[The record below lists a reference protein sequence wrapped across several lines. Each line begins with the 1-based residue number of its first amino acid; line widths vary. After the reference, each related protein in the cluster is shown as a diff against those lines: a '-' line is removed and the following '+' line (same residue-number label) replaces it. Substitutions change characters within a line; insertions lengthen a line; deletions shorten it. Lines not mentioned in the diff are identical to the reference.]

1 VILVSGVPDV
11 FFLEFDGATRN
22 AHLMHPESTGV
33 HLCSHFHLHRHHRL
47 LRLLLPLTGV
57 VSSDFLMNTRS
68 VSMVSIPLRQA
79 LQQALRL
86 DGHPGLGLGEV
97 EDISADYK
105 LYFSEP
111 MGYIHL
117 ALVVL
122 CAYVIVWHG
131 STWTKIYGIPSSKL
145 R

>member
-1 VILVSGVPDV
+1 
-11 FFLEFDGATRN
+11 
-22 AHLMHPESTGV
+22 
-33 HLCSHFHLHRHHRL
+33 
-47 LRLLLPLTGV
+47 
-57 VSSDFLMNTRS
+57 
-68 VSMVSIPLRQA
+68 MVSIPLRQA

>member
-1 VILVSGVPDV
+1 MVVGELFPHVAVIIS
-11 FFLEFDGATRN
+11 
-22 AHLMHPESTGV
+22 
-33 HLCSHFHLHRHHRL
+33 
-47 LRLLLPLTGV
+47 
-57 VSSDFLMNTRS
+57 
-68 VSMVSIPLRQA
+68 
-79 LQQALRL
+79 
-86 DGHPGLGLGEV
+86 EV

-131 STWTKIYGIPSSKL
+131 
-145 R
+145 